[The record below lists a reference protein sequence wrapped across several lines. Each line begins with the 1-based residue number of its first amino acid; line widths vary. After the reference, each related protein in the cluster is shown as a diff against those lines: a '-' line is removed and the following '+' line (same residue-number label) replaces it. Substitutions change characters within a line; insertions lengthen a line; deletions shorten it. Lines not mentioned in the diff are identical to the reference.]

1 MFSTHT
7 RAQGRKLGGY
17 GEVGAEGGGCTHV
30 VTFSR
35 IGTRFS
41 SQGGGTTF
49 ALRVWRQ
56 IDRVTLD
63 LVNDQFTG
71 KPLAHECL
79 VGSVHIAVSVRP
91 IDLSRLPGNSAKC
104 INFVSFRLN
113 LI

>member
-17 GEVGAEGGGCTHV
+17 GEVGGCTHV

-63 LVNDQFTG
+63 LVDDQFTG

-91 IDLSRLPGNSAKC
+91 IDLSRLLSEAGQQFMGAAQRGAQ
-104 INFVSFRLN
+104 V
-113 LI
+113 

>member
-1 MFSTHT
+1 
-7 RAQGRKLGGY
+7 
-17 GEVGAEGGGCTHV
+17 VGGCTHV

-63 LVNDQFTG
+63 LVDDQFTG

-79 VGSVHIAVSVRP
+79 VGSVHIAIPVRP
-91 IDLSRLPGNSAKC
+91 IDLSRLLSEAGQQLMGAAQRGAQ
-104 INFVSFRLN
+104 V
-113 LI
+113 